1 MRRGVLALAMLCVW
15 CAAAHAGAWTLK
27 KHKWQII
34 SQFEIAHAA
43 RGYDAHAS
51 ADAPIRF
58 DKRFSKTLAE
68 YGLTDRVTLVLAP
81 EYSTAVSAWN
91 GGAPVQAID
100 MGVEAGARVR
110 LSDVFG
116 VTSLQATLKYAGP
129 FDLSHGPI
137 QKYDSIGRGATRT
150 EEVRLLYGTSF
161 KLFGRDGFADA
172 EAAERF
178 ITAPRPDETDID
190 LTAGL
195 WFGARTMV
203 MAQSFNVISGG
214 GAEPPYTYFREHKL
228 ELSLVRC
235 LSDRWSVQLGAFI
248 APMGQNT
255 VAEQGF
261 GLSLW
266 NHRL

>member
-1 MRRGVLALAMLCVW
+1 MRRGMVVLALLAASS
-15 CAAAHAGAWTLK
+15 AAAHAGAWTLK
-27 KHKWQII
+27 KHKWQVI

-43 RGYDAHAS
+43 RGYDGHAR

-58 DKRFSKTLAE
+58 DKRYSKTLAE
-68 YGLTDRVTLVLAP
+68 YGLSDRVTLVLAP

-100 MGVEAGARVR
+100 MGLEAGARVR
-110 LSDVFG
+110 LSDAFG
-116 VTSLQATLKYAGP
+116 IVSLQATLKYAGP

-150 EEVRLLYGTSF
+150 EEVRLLYGTGF
-161 KLFGRDGFADA
+161 KLLGRDGFADA

-178 ITAPRPDETDID
+178 ITVPRPNETDID

-195 WFGARTMV
+195 WLGTKTMV

-214 GAEPPYTYFREHKL
+214 GAQAPYTYFREHKI
-228 ELSLVRC
+228 ELSVVRC
-235 LSDRWSVQLGAFI
+235 ISARWSVQLGAFT

-255 VAEQGF
+255 VVEQGF
-261 GLSLW
+261 MLSLW

>member
-1 MRRGVLALAMLCVW
+1 MRRAVLALALL
-15 CAAAHAGAWTLK
+15 AASSTAAHAGAWTLK

-34 SQFEIAHAA
+34 SQFEIAHAG
-43 RGYDAHAS
+43 RGYDGHAS

-58 DKRFSKTLAE
+58 DKRYSKTLAE
-68 YGLTDRVTLVLAP
+68 YGLNDRITLVLAP
-81 EYSTAVSAWN
+81 EYSTAISAWN

-100 MGVEAGARVR
+100 MGMEAGARLR
-110 LSDVFG
+110 LSDAFG
-116 VTSLQATLKYAGP
+116 IMSVQATLKYAGP

-150 EEVRLLYGTSF
+150 EEVRLLYGTGF
-161 KLFGRDGFADA
+161 KLFGRDGFADV

-178 ITAPRPDETDID
+178 ITVPRPNETDID

-195 WFGARTMV
+195 WLGTKTMV

-214 GAEPPYTYFREHKL
+214 GARPPYTYFREHKL

-235 LSDRWSVQLGAFI
+235 LSDRWSVQIGAFV

-261 GLSLW
+261 MLSLW
-266 NHRL
+266 NRRL

>member
-1 MRRGVLALAMLCVW
+1 MHRFALALAIFAASA
-15 CAAAHAGAWTLK
+15 AAAHAGAWTLK

-43 RGYDAHAS
+43 KGYDGHAS

-58 DKRFSKTLAE
+58 DKRYSKTLAE
-68 YGLTDRVTLVLAP
+68 YGLNDRITLVVAP
-81 EYSTAVSAWN
+81 EYSTAISAWN

-100 MGVEAGARVR
+100 MGVEAGARAR
-110 LSDVFG
+110 LSDAFG
-116 VTSLQATLKYAGP
+116 VVSLQATLKYAGP

-150 EEVRLLYGTSF
+150 EEVRLLYGAGF

-178 ITAPRPDETDID
+178 ITAPRPNETDID

-195 WFGARTMV
+195 WFGAKTMV

-255 VAEQGF
+255 VVEQGF
-261 GLSLW
+261 SLSLW
-266 NHRL
+266 NRKL